1 MEERTS
7 VYIGQ
12 HGVDPDRRPVF
23 RRKERMQA
31 GKEESQ
37 ERSKKKTSTD
47 RQVRTSCGKADAPQ
61 HSTTSSFSTPPPPR
75 GQDTNH
81 RDQLQPPSSFV
92 LFLSLPSIAR
102 ARAHSLSIMDVVAA
116 VSGYISKMV
125 TAGESASGSSST
137 KMKILLLD
145 SETVGLALD

>member
-1 MEERTS
+1 MEGQTS

-12 HGVDPDRRPVF
+12 HGVDPDRRLAF
-23 RRKERMQA
+23 GRKEGMHA
-31 GKEESQ
+31 GKEESRRRKKDV
-37 ERSKKKTSTD
+37 ERSTGGG
-47 RQVRTSCGKADAPQ
+47 TSCGKSGCTQ
-61 HSTTSSFSTPPPPR
+61 HSTTSTSPPSPRGHNTTPPRSAATPF
-75 GQDTNH
+75 N
-81 RDQLQPPSSFV
+81 
-92 LFLSLPSIAR
+92 FLLLHFLLIAR
-102 ARAHSLSIMDVVAA
+102 ARAHSPSTMDVVAA